1 MYNHMS
7 TLIEGLE
14 TETTDKFDEVKE
26 KLFKE
31 LKKIEKDKLSIQ
43 EQGEKTQEIFDNL
56 FSNWSEDDIQ
66 TFQTKYEKYFRENF
80 EIGDDGN
87 MEYLLNNATP
97 EKIKFIDSLSQKHQ
111 DALEK
116 IYNSMDQDKIDKLLN
131 LENDKFNKVLS
142 EIIEKQ

>member
-1 MYNHMS
+1 
-7 TLIEGLE
+7 
-14 TETTDKFDEVKE
+14 
-26 KLFKE
+26 
-31 LKKIEKDKLSIQ
+31 
-43 EQGEKTQEIFDNL
+43 
-56 FSNWSEDDIQ
+56 
-66 TFQTKYEKYFRENF
+66 
-80 EIGDDGN
+80 

-111 DALEK
+111 DALEN

>member
-1 MYNHMS
+1 
-7 TLIEGLE
+7 
-14 TETTDKFDEVKE
+14 
-26 KLFKE
+26 
-31 LKKIEKDKLSIQ
+31 
-43 EQGEKTQEIFDNL
+43 
-56 FSNWSEDDIQ
+56 
-66 TFQTKYEKYFRENF
+66 
-80 EIGDDGN
+80 

-131 LENDKFNKVLS
+131 LENDQFNKVLS

>member
-1 MYNHMS
+1 
-7 TLIEGLE
+7 
-14 TETTDKFDEVKE
+14 
-26 KLFKE
+26 
-31 LKKIEKDKLSIQ
+31 
-43 EQGEKTQEIFDNL
+43 
-56 FSNWSEDDIQ
+56 
-66 TFQTKYEKYFRENF
+66 
-80 EIGDDGN
+80 